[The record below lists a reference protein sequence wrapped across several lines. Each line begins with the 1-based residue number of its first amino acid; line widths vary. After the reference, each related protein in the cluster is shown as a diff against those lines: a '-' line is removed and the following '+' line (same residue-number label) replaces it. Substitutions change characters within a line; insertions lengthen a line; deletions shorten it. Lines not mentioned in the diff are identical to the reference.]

1 MEISGTCRTLR
12 IGSAPAYPGLME
24 IRMGTGSHQD
34 WKLLFVR
41 IWLITKLLCSFS
53 LSLSASVSPPPF
65 PFSLPPSLFLFFSPH
80 ICSILLSILVF
91 LPLVALAYTWP
102 TKVLALSLPWPS
114 NSTPT
119 IISLI
124 ISISSYK
131 LVLDTSSQG
140 VHIHTSQTKTAFS
153 RRKLKRIHPK
163 DS

>member
-1 MEISGTCRTLR
+1 MEISETCRTLR
-12 IGSAPAYPGLME
+12 TGSAPAHPGLME

-53 LSLSASVSPPPF
+53 LSLCLRFPPPF

-102 TKVLALSLPWPS
+102 TKVLALSLP
-114 NSTPT
+114 
-119 IISLI
+119 
-124 ISISSYK
+124 
-131 LVLDTSSQG
+131 
-140 VHIHTSQTKTAFS
+140 
-153 RRKLKRIHPK
+153 
-163 DS
+163 